1 MKRLSD
7 GAAEVRLSLL
17 DTRYVRAAVI
27 CSTSFV
33 KQTTIRLLDEA
44 EALDQLSREMHIK
57 VSEVV
62 SAFDSNQ

>member
-27 CSTSFV
+27 CSASFL
-33 KQTTIRLLDEA
+33 KQTTVRLLDEA
-44 EALDQLSREMHIK
+44 EALDELSRELHAK

-62 SAFDSNQ
+62 SALDSNQ